1 MLWAMLFG
9 GMFLLLFAGLVFV
22 ISRVRRFGFVKKLAH
37 ERKAAS
43 WGVGAA
49 VVLGAFA
56 LLWAAWGLMNAII
69 VLLHLAVFWGV
80 AESVQYAV
88 TKRGRRPARLDYAS
102 AAAVIVTVLYLGV
115 GWIQAKG
122 VWQTNYA
129 VDTQKEVGT
138 LRVALLAD
146 AHVGTTFDGKGLKT
160 HIARIQ
166 QQNPDVVLI
175 AGDFVDE
182 GTDRANMQAAC
193 RALSGLKPRYG
204 VYFVFGNHDKGL
216 YANGRRGYNGDEL
229 IAEMEKNGVRVLQDE
244 TVLIDNRFYLIGR
257 KDASEEMDFGGSR
270 ETMETLTAGLDKEKF
285 SIVLD
290 HQPRDYAAEAA
301 AGADLVLSGHTH
313 GGQMIPLMQCMRW
326 FRIGGNDS
334 VYGKQ
339 RRENTEFI
347 VTSVISDWAIRFK
360 TGCFSEF
367 VMIEIEQTKQQNEN
381 G

>member
-1 MLWAMLFG
+1 MLG
-9 GMFLLLFAGLVFV
+9 
-22 ISRVRRFGFVKKLAH
+22 RC
-37 ERKAAS
+37 AA
-43 WGVGAA
+43 
-49 VVLGAFA
+49 LGSV
-56 LLWAAWGLMNAII
+56 GLMNAII

-193 RALSGLKPRYG
+193 RAAAKAALHVYLSLAAGAVCKR
-204 VYFVFGNHDKGL
+204 K
-216 YANGRRGYNGDEL
+216 ARACGDEL
-229 IAEMEKNGVRVLQDE
+229 IAEW
-244 TVLIDNRFYLIGR
+244 R
-257 KDASEEMDFGGSR
+257 KTAFGCCR
-270 ETMETLTAGLDKEKF
+270 MK
-285 SIVLD
+285 
-290 HQPRDYAAEAA
+290 R
-301 AGADLVLSGHTH
+301 
-313 GGQMIPLMQCMRW
+313 C
-326 FRIGGNDS
+326 
-334 VYGKQ
+334 
-339 RRENTEFI
+339 
-347 VTSVISDWAIRFK
+347 
-360 TGCFSEF
+360 
-367 VMIEIEQTKQQNEN
+367 
-381 G
+381 